1 MTLAEV
7 PRSSAVFVD
16 AKILIYHFVGR
27 SDDCSTFLTRIEA
40 GEVRGFTGQTILLE
54 VARRLMVIEAAE
66 QGFPLGS
73 NPSARL
79 ARRPDL
85 VRQLSKYHFSVAKI
99 PRMGIELLP
108 LPDEFLD
115 RSQEYRQ
122 AHGLLVND
130 SLIPMQMREAGVSIL
145 ASGDT
150 AFDRVPWIKRAAARD
165 V

>member
-1 MTLAEV
+1 MTLADV
-7 PRSSAVFVD
+7 PRSETAFIDSN
-16 AKILIYHFVGR
+16 ILIYHFTGR
-27 SDDCSTFLTRIEA
+27 SDDCSAFLARIEA

-54 VARRLMVIEAAE
+54 VARRLMMIEAAE
-66 QGFPLGS
+66 KGFPLGS

-85 VRQLSKYHFSVAKI
+85 VRQLSKYQFSTAKI
-99 PRMGIELLP
+99 PRMGIDVLT
-108 LPDEFLD
+108 LPDEFLG

-122 AHGLLVND
+122 THGLLVND
-130 SLIPMQMREAGVSIL
+130 SLIPLQMREAGITLL

-150 AFDRVPWIKRAAARD
+150 AFDRVPWIKRAAPHD

>member
-16 AKILIYHFVGR
+16 ANIFIYHFAGR
-27 SDDCSTFLTRIEA
+27 SDDCSAFLTRIEA

-54 VARRLMVIEAAE
+54 VAHRLMIIEAAE
-66 QGFPLGS
+66 RGFTLGS

-79 ARRPDL
+79 AQRRDL

-99 PRMGIELLP
+99 SRMRIDVLA
-108 LPDEFLD
+108 LPDEFLS

-122 AHGLLVND
+122 THGLLVND

-150 AFDRVPWIKRAAARD
+150 AFDRVPWIKRAAPQD

>member
-16 AKILIYHFVGR
+16 ANIFIYHFAGR
-27 SDDCSTFLTRIEA
+27 SDESSAFLTRIEA

-54 VARRLMVIEAAE
+54 VAHRLMIIEAAE
-66 QGFPLGS
+66 RGFTLGS

-85 VRQLSKYHFSVAKI
+85 VRQLSKYQFSTAKI
-99 PRMGIELLP
+99 PRMGIEVLA
-108 LPDEFLD
+108 LPDEFLG

-122 AHGLLVND
+122 THGLLVND
-130 SLIPMQMREAGVSIL
+130 SLIPLQMREAGITLL

-150 AFDRVPWIKRAAARD
+150 AFDRVPWIKRAAPHD